1 MNTGSWD
8 VAVERGLGRPPQ
20 FARIRL
26 NGAAPLIGSSQA
38 IRQVRARIER
48 LAATPFAIS
57 IEGGF
62 GPQPHSRGCAFRLR
76 RRRGVAGAG
85 QMAHWRVGC
94 APCGARRWPAHN
106 ELSARQDRWVSGDA
120 TG

>member
-1 MNTGSWD
+1 MNTGSCD

-48 LAATPFAIS
+48 LAATPFAIL

-62 GPQPHSRGCAFRLR
+62 GPQPYSRAA
-76 RRRGVAGAG
+76 VPGAPFVYDG
-85 QMAHWRVGC
+85 DGEWRERVGWPLESRMC
-94 APCGARRWPAHN
+94 ALWCPKMAC
-106 ELSARQDRWVSGDA
+106 S
-120 TG
+120 